1 MSQFEDFFANLENTG
16 LRAGRPVRTVLH
28 PRLLSAGVSFGL
40 ELHRQLTR
48 QNPHDNLVISP
59 ISIAL
64 TLAMATNGARG
75 RTRESMA
82 TLLGIDNMDIKEWNQ
97 GYKDIVHALRLSGE
111 QGELRLSNSVWLD
124 EQYPASPEFVS
135 TCKAC
140 YDAEVVN
147 IPFASAGAA
156 MRINRW
162 VSEQTGWK
170 IREIIANIDSL
181 DRLLLLNAAYFRGKW
196 RRAFYSDQTRQ
207 GTFHAASGAR
217 MHPMMRQKG
226 DYSYFETD
234 EFQAVIL
241 PYSFHAT
248 VLYLF
253 LPSRASSLSAFLE
266 NLTAPMWANWMTS
279 FRSRPGEVVVP
290 RFCAEQAVD
299 LGDALRALGVSDPF
313 ERDRAD
319 FSGMS
324 PEAGGLFASG
334 LRQLTLLDVNELGTE
349 AAAATRMMFS
359 FGYREPSPPFLM
371 VVDRP
376 FFLAIRDQ
384 FSGLLL
390 FTGSVLEP

>member
-1 MSQFEDFFANLENTG
+1 MSQFEFFPDLENVG

-40 ELHRQLTR
+40 ELYRQLTR
-48 QNPHDNLVISP
+48 QNPLENLVISP
-59 ISIAL
+59 VTIAL

-82 TLLGIDNMDIKEWNQ
+82 TVLGIDNMNIKEWNE

-111 QGELRLSNSVWLD
+111 QGQLQLSNSVWLD

-135 TCKAC
+135 NCKTC
-140 YDAEVVN
+140 YGAEVVN
-147 IPFASAGAA
+147 ISFASEGAA

-162 VSEQTGWK
+162 VSEHTGWK

-181 DRLLLLNAAYFRGKW
+181 DRMLLLNAAYFRGHW
-196 RRAFYSDQTRQ
+196 SRTFDPDQTSQ
-207 GTFHAASGAR
+207 GMFHAASGAR

-226 DYSYFETD
+226 DYGYFETD

-241 PYSFHAT
+241 PYGFRTA
-248 VLYLF
+248 LYLF
-253 LPSRASSLSAFLE
+253 LPSRARSLSALLE
-266 NLTAPMWANWMTS
+266 NVTAAMWDNWMAS
-279 FRSRPGEVVVP
+279 FRTRPGEVVVP
-290 RFCAEQAVD
+290 RFRVEHAVD
-299 LGDALRALGVSDPF
+299 LRDALRALGMSDPF

-319 FSGMS
+319 FSRMS

-349 AAAATRMMFS
+349 CAAATSMMFTRR
-359 FGYREPSPPFLM
+359 GLRKPSPSFLM
-371 VVDRP
+371 VLDRP
-376 FFLAIRDQ
+376 FLLAIRDQ
-384 FSGLLL
+384 VSGLLL
-390 FTGSVLEP
+390 FMGSVLEP